1 MDTIVDLYPSRTGGK
16 PGIRDRQDPVV
27 HGRCPGPLTEAE
39 LYHFDREGY
48 LFLPAFFAKE
58 EVETLVAA
66 CERLRDAKRQVRE
79 PGIIHEPGSSEVR
92 SIFEIHKL
100 RDPLGRL
107 CRDERVVA
115 RARQILGSEIY
126 VSQSRMNYKPG
137 FKGKE
142 FAWHSDFETWHVEDG
157 MPRMRALSCSILL
170 SDNNRFNGP
179 LMLVPRSHRH
189 YVACAGR
196 TPERHFEKS
205 LAAQEYG
212 VPDAESLTWL
222 VDRYGLVQTEGP
234 AGSLVMFDCNT
245 MHGSNGNI
253 TPFPRANLFVV
264 YNSVENLPL
273 APFGGREPRPSFL
286 SSRDF
291 SPV

>member
-1 MDTIVDLYPSRTGGK
+1 MDAIVDHYPSRTGGL
-16 PGIRDRQDPVV
+16 PGIHERQDPVV
-27 HGRCPGPLTEAE
+27 HGRRPGPLTEAE

-48 LFLPAFFAKE
+48 LFLPAFFTVE
-58 EVETLVAA
+58 EAEVLASA
-66 CERLRDAKRQVRE
+66 SQRLREARSSVRE
-79 PGIIHEPGSSEVR
+79 PGIIHEPGSDEVR
-92 SIFEIHKL
+92 SIFDIHRL
-100 RDPLGRL
+100 EDELGRL
-107 CRDERVVA
+107 CRDERITSRV
-115 RARQILGSEIY
+115 RQILDSELY
-126 VSQSRMNYKPG
+126 VFQSRLNYKPG

-157 MPRMRALSCSILL
+157 MPRMRAVSCSILL

-196 TPERHFEKS
+196 TPDKHFEKS
-205 LAAQEYG
+205 LVAQEYG
-212 VPDAESLTWL
+212 VPDGDSLTWL

-245 MHGSNGNI
+245 MHGSNSNI
-253 TPFPRANLFVV
+253 TPSARANLFVV
-264 YNSVENLPL
+264 YNSLENLPL
-273 APFGGREPRPSFL
+273 APFGGRQPRPSFL

-291 SPV
+291 TPV